1 MHAKLNSFGA
11 PSLLLLVVLCYQ
23 NVGGSPADAAPP
35 NDLVVEVCHGH
46 AHSNVGHT
54 LRRRTIDSSY
64 GSSVSRCPVEAGSSH
79 QESCPS
85 LQNYA
90 DARSDKSFGHVK
102 TMTTISC
109 RRCTW
114 PAGGVCAL
122 RRNRTRCGK
131 PTACYRTVCIET
143 RA

>member
-90 DARSDKSFGHVK
+90 DARSDKNFERVNYYCNQLSAAHLAGW
-102 TMTTISC
+102 
-109 RRCTW
+109 RCLCTEAEQNSLW
-114 PAGGVCAL
+114 QAYCL
-122 RRNRTRCGK
+122 L
-131 PTACYRTVCIET
+131 
-143 RA
+143 

>member
-90 DARSDKSFGHVK
+90 DARSDKARPCKRYTACLPG
-102 TMTTISC
+102 
-109 RRCTW
+109 RL
-114 PAGGVCAL
+114 AVCAL
-122 RRNRTRCGK
+122 MRNRTRCGRH
-131 PTACYRTVCIET
+131 TACYRTVCIET

>member
-1 MHAKLNSFGA
+1 MHAKLISFGA

-90 DARSDKSFGHVK
+90 DARSDKVRPYKDNDYNLLSVHLAGL
-102 TMTTISC
+102 
-109 RRCTW
+109 RC
-114 PAGGVCAL
+114 VH
-122 RRNRTRCGK
+122 
-131 PTACYRTVCIET
+131 
-143 RA
+143 